1 MTTPAITINGLGKRY
16 KLYRSPADKFCDVFG
31 LNRLLFWRKVEH
43 RSFWALRGLDLTIQ
57 QGERIGLIGRNG
69 AGKSTLLKII
79 SGSVGPTE
87 GTLQVHGQVQAL
99 MELGTGFHPEF
110 TGRENIRASL
120 AYQGISVAAMPL
132 AEAEIIDFSELDDF
146 IDQPVKTYS
155 AGMYARLAFATA
167 TYLKPEILIID
178 EILGAGDAYF
188 AGKCIERMRRITEDS
203 SSTVLFVSH
212 DLSSVQRLC
221 TRVLWIDRGRV
232 RMQGDPLE
240 VIKAYGDQVRREENL
255 RLQARDLKLQKN
267 QTARLRERLELYRP
281 MLFHFVCD
289 KAHPAGVHRVS
300 KVRLLAD
307 GQEIGVIEIGQPMDN
322 VVEQLHCVLDGPTM
336 DWSQPLRFDGVWQ
349 RCYKNC
355 NGQYQHAPFQFAVP
369 RTVAETAANY
379 TLEVEG
385 YFDAK
390 DTVFV
395 ERHTESGY
403 VRVGQCAAGH
413 FGGQSFGFAS
423 GNAEDAATPL
433 LVSHA
438 SAAAVSAAPDAVS
451 EYGDKKIILTQARL
465 IDGFGQERRVFET
478 GEKALVRLS
487 YEAFQEI
494 ADPVFVFAVYLPD
507 GQCAAQIWARASE
520 LGQHVVAGRGSVQFV
535 IERLTLGRSAYVAS
549 AAIFADLR
557 NDGMEAPAYHVLDRC
572 IHFQV
577 SQPLHEP
584 FPEKGLSPQ
593 DFRTEMSA

>member
-1 MTTPAITINGLGKRY
+1 MTTPAITISSLGKRY

-31 LNRLLFWRKVEH
+31 LNRLLFWRTVEH

-79 SGSVGPTE
+79 SGAVGPTE
-87 GTLQVHGQVQAL
+87 GTLQVNGQVQAL

-120 AYQGISVAAMPL
+120 AYQGISVGAMPL

-188 AGKCIERMRRITEDS
+188 GGKCIERMRRITEDN

-221 TRVLWIDRGRV
+221 TRVLWVDRGRV

-240 VIKAYGDQVRREENL
+240 VIKAYSDQVRREENL

-267 QTARLRERLELYRP
+267 QTAQLRERLELYRP

-289 KAHPAGVHRVS
+289 KPHPAGVHRVS
-300 KVRLLAD
+300 KARLLAD

-369 RTVAETAANY
+369 RTVAESAASY

-390 DTVFV
+390 EPVFI

-403 VRVGQCAAGH
+403 VRVAQCAQGR
-413 FGGQSFGFAS
+413 FGAQSFAFAS
-423 GNAEDAATPL
+423 GNAADAAAPL
-433 LVSHA
+433 LAAHACAVS
-438 SAAAVSAAPDAVS
+438 VSAAPDAIS
-451 EYGDKKIILTQARL
+451 EYGNKKIILTQARL
-465 IDGFGQERRVFET
+465 IDGLGQERRVFET

-520 LGQHVVAGRGSVQFV
+520 LGQHVVAGRGAVQFV

-557 NDGMEAPAYHVLDRC
+557 NDGSQADAYHLLDRC

-577 SQPLHEP
+577 TQPLHET